1 MRHGMAVG
9 PRTRTT
15 AKGAAVAAAVLLAG
29 MIPGARAAEGDQQV
43 DAELSYACDLPPG
56 KESVKV
62 RVSAKLPGSAAAGQ
76 AVEPAD
82 VETELTLPGSVLAE
96 LAKTGAASLSAT
108 TRLTTEVAQNE
119 EKAEAVWAG
128 TVTAPS
134 PVPATGDLELLA
146 TGAVPSVTGQ
156 SGGDLTFT
164 AGALSGELVPV
175 KEDGTPVET
184 GPVAFSCTPMP
195 EQDLLLGTVEVTEG
209 EEPTESPS
217 PSPSTAPS
225 RPAAEPQAKGPDVL
239 PEIKDEPGPG
249 TGTAPPCVGNGE
261 DSFALN
267 AYAAG
272 YSNVTKLK
280 GAALL
285 PVACAQIAQGPNKIV
300 PDEVDPL
307 VKHLI
312 QDSTV
317 VLDHYGKP
325 QLPPATA
332 TFLTFDFMPTT
343 AKMEMTQIPPG
354 TGEDGKPLRNIHSD
368 MRMQLRPS
376 VKYTT
381 KTTITLRLSLRLYDV
396 EVNGVPLD
404 VGPNCRTDKP
414 FTLEL
419 TGLADSTNPD
429 KSNQYKL
436 SDGGVLTGSVT
447 IPPFSGCA
455 SGSDDLDK
463 IFTAAISGV
472 PGFVKQV
479 QGRPCAPGNGSGCTP
494 AKEPADIPQ
503 PKR

>member
-1 MRHGMAVG
+1 MVAGA
-9 PRTRTT
+9 RTRTT

-29 MIPGARAAEGDQQV
+29 MIPGARAAEGDQRV
-43 DAELSYACDLPPG
+43 DAELSYTCDLPPG

-96 LAKTGAASLSAT
+96 LAKTGAAALSAT

-134 PVPATGDLELLA
+134 PVPAAGDLALLA

-156 SGGDLTFT
+156 AGGDLTFT
-164 AGALSGELVPV
+164 AGALSGELVPA

-195 EQDLLLGTVEVTEG
+195 GQDLLLGTVEVTGG
-209 EEPTESPS
+209 EEPAEPS
-217 PSPSTAPS
+217 PSPSAPGADPS
-225 RPAAEPQAKGPDVL
+225 RPAAEPREKGPDVL

-249 TGTAPPCVGNGE
+249 TGTAPPCVGDASNGR
-261 DSFALN
+261 ALN

-285 PVACAQIAQGPNKIV
+285 PVACAQIEQGPSKIV

-307 VKHLI
+307 VKHLL

-332 TFLTFDFMPTT
+332 TFLTFGFMPTT
-343 AKMEMTQIPPG
+343 AKMEMTQLPPG
-354 TGEDGKPLRNIHSD
+354 VGEDGNPLYNIRSD

-381 KTTITLRLSLRLYDV
+381 KTTITLKLSLRLYDV

-404 VGPNCRTDKP
+404 VGPNCRSDRP

-447 IPPFSGCA
+447 VPPFSGCA

-494 AKEPADIPQ
+494 TKEPVDIPQ
-503 PKR
+503 PRR